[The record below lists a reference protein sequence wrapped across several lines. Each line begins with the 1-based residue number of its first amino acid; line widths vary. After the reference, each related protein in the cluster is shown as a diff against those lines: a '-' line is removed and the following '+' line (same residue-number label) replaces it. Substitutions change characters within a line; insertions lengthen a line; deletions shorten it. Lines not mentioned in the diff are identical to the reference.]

1 MESRLI
7 KHFCLLFVL
16 LSSTT
21 VISEPLTHKQKS
33 CLSCHSVDTRTAF
46 RGPQIGG
53 LPEAYIYKQL
63 VDFKTG
69 LRVGVDEQNVMA
81 AVSQSMSEA
90 QMRSIAEWAADLETT
105 VMFDPSKASD
115 LPGFQVYETTCQSC
129 HSSFVGRLMTGSP
142 KLENLSL
149 DYLVSQLYQF
159 RDGSRHFKSPTK
171 HQTKMIKAVK
181 DLSEADFANLN
192 AFIKSAIP

>member
-1 MESRLI
+1 MGSRLI

-21 VISEPLTHKQKS
+21 VISEPLTLKQKS
-33 CLSCHSVDTRTAF
+33 CLSCHTVNSRTAF

-53 LPEAYIYKQL
+53 LPEAYIYQQL

-90 QMRSIAEWAADLETT
+90 QMKDIAEWAAGLETT
-105 VMFDPSKASD
+105 AMFDHSKASD
-115 LPGFQVYETTCQSC
+115 LPGFQVYETTCLDC
-129 HSSFVGRLMTGSP
+129 HSSFMGRLITGSP
-142 KLENLSL
+142 NLESLSP
-149 DYLVSQLYQF
+149 DYLVRQLHLF
-159 RDGSRHFKSPTK
+159 RNGSRHFKSPTK
-171 HQTKMIKAVK
+171 HQTKMMKVVK
-181 DLSEADFANLN
+181 DLSEVDFANLN
-192 AFIKSAIP
+192 AFIKSAMP